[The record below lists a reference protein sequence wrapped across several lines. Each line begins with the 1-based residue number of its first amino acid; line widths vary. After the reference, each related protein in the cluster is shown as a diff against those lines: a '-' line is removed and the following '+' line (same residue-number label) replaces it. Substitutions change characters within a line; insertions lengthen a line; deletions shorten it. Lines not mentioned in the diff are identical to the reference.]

1 MLTDEMKSMAYLIN
15 KEILKIFP
23 YEYIK
28 DVCSGEITMKEIID
42 QIMIECCKYAYDN
55 SLETHSLDYY
65 LGGATNAND
74 SDRMMYQRVLDYVRN
89 KREIEQIELEKIGIN
104 KYGDQ
109 IKYRYEIMD
118 KIRGHELN
126 KFHFWELQNIHD
138 MHLVKAIVDK
148 RIGKGNFTLDNM
160 QEYSNEYDCFV
171 DSIIKDWYEEHKNS
185 LFDYFAFF
193 TLEWK
198 YSFDFYYEIAD
209 AISCMKKRNIENMR
223 NWIALF
229 SAPLVIYS
237 DLLLTHPG
245 VVPGRITSNNRML
258 TTRRKY
264 IEYIVESDSPDYETV
279 KKQFMGA
286 NVIIC
291 TILERVTIGG
301 KNLQHWFLENTV
313 EQDWLS
319 VMEEYN
325 AFQAFISN
333 KKWDKKKL
341 RIVKDI
347 YNEIS
352 FDYKNHEIRS

>member
-1 MLTDEMKSMAYLIN
+1 
-15 KEILKIFP
+15 
-23 YEYIK
+23 
-28 DVCSGEITMKEIID
+28 
-42 QIMIECCKYAYDN
+42 
-55 SLETHSLDYY
+55 
-65 LGGATNAND
+65 
-74 SDRMMYQRVLDYVRN
+74 
-89 KREIEQIELEKIGIN
+89 
-104 KYGDQ
+104 
-109 IKYRYEIMD
+109 
-118 KIRGHELN
+118 
-126 KFHFWELQNIHD
+126 
-138 MHLVKAIVDK
+138 
-148 RIGKGNFTLDNM
+148 M
-160 QEYSNEYDCFV
+160 QEYSDEYDCFV
-171 DSIIKDWYEEHKNS
+171 DSIKKDWYGEHKNS
-185 LFDYFAFF
+185 LFDYLAFF

-209 AISCMKKRNIENMR
+209 ALSYMKRRNIKNMR

-229 SAPLVIYS
+229 SVPLVMYS
-237 DLLLTHPG
+237 DLLLSHPG
-245 VVPGRITSNNRML
+245 VVPGRVTSNNRML
-258 TTRRKY
+258 TARRKY
-264 IEYIVESDSPDYETV
+264 IKYIVKSDSLDYEAV

-301 KNLQHWFLENTV
+301 KSLQHWFWENTV

-325 AFQAFISN
+325 AFQAFVSN

>member
-1 MLTDEMKSMAYLIN
+1 MK
-15 KEILKIFP
+15 
-23 YEYIK
+23 
-28 DVCSGEITMKEIID
+28 T
-42 QIMIECCKYAYDN
+42 
-55 SLETHSLDYY
+55 
-65 LGGATNAND
+65 
-74 SDRMMYQRVLDYVRN
+74 
-89 KREIEQIELEKIGIN
+89 
-104 KYGDQ
+104 
-109 IKYRYEIMD
+109 
-118 KIRGHELN
+118 
-126 KFHFWELQNIHD
+126 
-138 MHLVKAIVDK
+138 
-148 RIGKGNFTLDNM
+148 
-160 QEYSNEYDCFV
+160 
-171 DSIIKDWYEEHKNS
+171 
-185 LFDYFAFF
+185 
-193 TLEWK
+193 
-198 YSFDFYYEIAD
+198 
-209 AISCMKKRNIENMR
+209 RNIENMR

-237 DLLLTHPG
+237 DLLLTHPE

-264 IEYIVESDSPDYETV
+264 IEYIVESDSPDYEAV

-301 KNLQHWFLENTV
+301 KSLQHWFLENTV

-325 AFQAFISN
+325 AFQAFVSN
-333 KKWDKKKL
+333 KKWNKKKL